1 MPWNWEET
9 QENDWEKGGDKK
21 ERRKK
26 GSFRPGSN
34 VIGYD

>member
-9 QENDWEKGGDKK
+9 KENDWEKWGDKEK
-21 ERRKK
+21 RRKK
-26 GSFRPGSN
+26 GSFWPGSN